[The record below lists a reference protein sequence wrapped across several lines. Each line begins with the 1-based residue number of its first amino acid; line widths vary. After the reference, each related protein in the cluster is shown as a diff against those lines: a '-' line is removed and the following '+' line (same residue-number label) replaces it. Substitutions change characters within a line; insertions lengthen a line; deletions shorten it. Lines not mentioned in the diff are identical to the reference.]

1 MVDSNKEVVMSKSV
15 VFGAGLI
22 TAAFLVLGL
31 VVPCLAEE
39 VKIGAGAAP
48 TENVFK
54 KIMGPME
61 KSAGVKVVLISNGP
75 SEALKDLDKGA
86 VDAASGGV
94 TFPDWMAMMDKEG
107 YQIPD
112 KSIYKHRVIGKD
124 LVKVLTNKDVTVK
137 QLSKD
142 QLKGIFTG
150 AVKNWKEVGGPDKP
164 VVVLLGSKIPGTQ
177 SVFQKQVMDGG
188 DYLKDAKEGTTADD
202 LKAKVAATAGAV
214 CLGPVSIVDGSINAP
229 EIPEIGR
236 PITLI
241 TKGEPSPGIVKML
254 EYIRGEGKKYIEN

>member
-1 MVDSNKEVVMSKSV
+1 MGKSIV
-15 VFGAGLI
+15 SGAVLVA
-22 TAAFLVLGL
+22 AAFFILNQVS
-31 VVPCLAEE
+31 PCMAEE

-61 KSAGVKVVLISNGP
+61 KSIGVKVVLVSNGP
-75 SEALKDLDKGA
+75 SDALKDLDKGS

-112 KSIYKHRVIGKD
+112 KSAYKHRVIGKD
-124 LVKVLTNKDVTVK
+124 VVKVLTNKDVTVK

-142 QLKGIFTG
+142 QLKGIFCGT
-150 AVKNWKEVGGPDKP
+150 AKNWKEVGGPDKP
-164 VVVLLGSKIPGTQ
+164 IVVFLGTKIPGTQ
-177 SVFQKQVMDGG
+177 SVFQKQAMDGSA
-188 DYLKDAKEGTTADD
+188 YTKDAKEAATAED

-214 CLGPVSIVDGSINAP
+214 CLGPASIVDGSVNTP

-241 TKGEPSPGIVKML
+241 TKGEPSPGIVKVL
-254 EYIRGEGKKYIEN
+254 EYIRGEGKKLIDN

>member
-1 MVDSNKEVVMSKSV
+1 MSRSIV
-15 VFGAGLI
+15 LGAGLVA
-22 TAAFLVLGL
+22 AAFFTLSLAG
-31 VVPCLAEE
+31 PCLAEE

-54 KIMGPME
+54 KIMAPME
-61 KSAGVKVVLISNGP
+61 KAIGVKVVLISNGP

-112 KSIYKHRVIGKD
+112 KSAYKHRVIGKD
-124 LVKVLTNKDVTVK
+124 LVKVLTNKDAAVK

-150 AVKNWKEVGGPDKP
+150 AVKNWKEVGGSDQP
-164 VVVLLGSKIPGTQ
+164 VVVFLGSKIPGTQ
-177 SVFQKQVMDGG
+177 SVFQKQVLDGS
-188 DYLKDAKEGTTADD
+188 DYVKDAKEGTTAED

-214 CLGPVSIVDGSINAP
+214 CLGPASIVDGTVNAP
-229 EIPEIGR
+229 EIPEVGR

-241 TKGEPSPGIVKML
+241 TKGEPSPGIVKMI
-254 EYIRGEGKKYIEN
+254 EYIRGEGKKYIDN

>member
-1 MVDSNKEVVMSKSV
+1 MSKSMF
-15 VFGAGLI
+15 FGALLAA
-22 TAAFLVLGL
+22 AAFFFLGQ
-31 VVPCLAEE
+31 VSPCLAEE

-54 KIMGPME
+54 KILSPME
-61 KSAGVKVVLISNGP
+61 KSIGVKVVLISNGP

-112 KSIYKHRVIGKD
+112 KSAYKHRVIGKD
-124 LVKVLTNKDVTVK
+124 LVKVLTNKDVTTK
-137 QLSKD
+137 QLSKE

-150 AVKNWKEVGGPDKP
+150 AIKNWKEVGGPDKP
-164 VVVLLGSKIPGTQ
+164 VVLFLGSKIPGTQ
-177 SVFQKQVMDGG
+177 SVFQKQVMDGAA
-188 DYLKDAKEGTTADD
+188 YAKDAKEGTTAED
-202 LKAKVAATAGAV
+202 LKTKVAATPGAV
-214 CLGPVSIVDGSINAP
+214 CLGPASGVDGSIHAP

-254 EYIRGEGKKYIEN
+254 EYIRGDGKKYIDG

>member
-1 MVDSNKEVVMSKSV
+1 MRKVSRIVLVASV
-15 VFGAGLI
+15 ILLLNQVS
-22 TAAFLVLGL
+22 
-31 VVPCLAEE
+31 PSLAEE

-54 KIMGPME
+54 KIMAPME
-61 KSAGVKVVLISNGP
+61 KSIGVKVVLISNGP

-112 KSIYKHRVIGKD
+112 KSVYKHRVIGKD
-124 LVKVLTNKDVTVK
+124 LVRVLTHKDVTVK

-150 AVKNWKEVGGPDKP
+150 AVKNWKEVGGPDQP
-164 VVVLLGSKIPGTQ
+164 VVLYLGTKIPGTQ
-177 SVFQKQVMDGG
+177 SVFQKQTMDGA
-188 DYLKDAKEGTTADD
+188 DYAKDAKEGTTAED
-202 LKAKVAATAGAV
+202 LKTKVAATPGAV
-214 CLGPVSIVDGSINAP
+214 CLGPASGVDGSINAP

-241 TKGEPSPGIVKML
+241 TKGEPSAGIIKML
-254 EYIRGEGKKYIEN
+254 EYIRGDGKKYIEG

>member
-1 MVDSNKEVVMSKSV
+1 MSKVSRIV
-15 VFGAGLI
+15 LVASLI
-22 TAAFLVLGL
+22 LVLSQ
-31 VVPCLAEE
+31 VSASLAEE

-54 KIMGPME
+54 KIMAPME
-61 KSAGVKVVLISNGP
+61 KSIGVKVVLISNGP

-107 YQIPD
+107 YQIAD

-124 LVKVLTNKDVTVK
+124 LVKVLANKDVTVK

-142 QLKGIFTG
+142 QLKGIFSGT
-150 AVKNWKEVGGPDKP
+150 VKNWKEVGGPDKP
-164 VVVLLGSKIPGTQ
+164 VVVILGSKIPGTQ
-177 SVFQKQVMDGG
+177 SVFQKQIMGG
-188 DYLKDAKEGTTADD
+188 ADYLKDAKEGTTAED
-202 LKAKVAATAGAV
+202 LKAKVAATPGAV
-214 CLGPVSIVDGSINAP
+214 CLGPASGVDGSINAP

-241 TKGEPSPGIVKML
+241 TKGEPSPGVVKML
-254 EYIRGEGKKYIEN
+254 EYIRGDGKKYIDG

>member
-1 MVDSNKEVVMSKSV
+1 MNKVPRIVLLASV
-15 VFGAGLI
+15 
-22 TAAFLVLGL
+22 FLLL
-31 VVPCLAEE
+31 SQLSPCLAED

-61 KSAGVKVVLISNGP
+61 KSIGVKVVLISNGP

-94 TFPDWMAMMDKEG
+94 AFPDWMAMMDKEG

-112 KSIYKHRVIGKD
+112 KSLYKHRVIGKD
-124 LVKVLTNKDVTVK
+124 LVKVLTNKDIAVK

-142 QLKGIFTG
+142 QLKGIFSG

-164 VVVLLGSKIPGTQ
+164 VALFLGSKIPGTQ
-177 SVFQKQVMDGG
+177 SVFQKQVMDGAA
-188 DYLKDAKEGTTADD
+188 YAKDAKEGTTAED
-202 LKAKVAATAGAV
+202 LKNKVAATPGAV
-214 CLGPVSIVDGSINAP
+214 CLGPASGVDGSINAP

-241 TKGEPSPGIVKML
+241 TKGEPSPVIVKML

>member
-1 MVDSNKEVVMSKSV
+1 MRKAVVVK
-15 VFGAGLI
+15 AGLVAAAFWVLS
-22 TAAFLVLGL
+22 TAA
-31 VVPCLAEE
+31 PCLAEE

-61 KSAGVKVVLISNGP
+61 KAIGLKVVLVSNGP

-107 YQIPD
+107 YQIAD
-112 KSIYKHRVIGKD
+112 KSVYKHRVIGKD

-164 VVVLLGSKIPGTQ
+164 VAVLLGTKIPGTQ
-177 SVFQKQVMDGG
+177 SVFQKQVMDGA
-188 DYLKDAKEGTTADD
+188 DYLKDAKEGTTAED
-202 LKAKVAATAGAV
+202 LKAKVAATPGAV
-214 CLGPVSIVDGSINAP
+214 CLGPVSIVDGSVNAP

-254 EYIRGEGKKYIEN
+254 DYIRGEGKKLIDN

>member
-1 MVDSNKEVVMSKSV
+1 MNKSIFSGAVSV
-15 VFGAGLI
+15 AAVFFILS
-22 TAAFLVLGL
+22 LVS
-31 VVPCLAEE
+31 PCFAEE

-54 KIMGPME
+54 KIMVPME
-61 KSAGVKVVLISNGP
+61 KAIGVKVILVSNGP
-75 SEALKDLDKGA
+75 SEALKDLDKNA

-112 KSIYKHRVIGKD
+112 KSAYKHRVIGKD

-142 QLKGIFTG
+142 QLKGVFTG
-150 AVKNWKEVGGPDKP
+150 SVKNWKEVGGPDKP
-164 VVVLLGSKIPGTQ
+164 VVVLLGTKIPGTQ

-188 DYLKDAKEGTTADD
+188 EYTKVAKEGTTAED
-202 LKAKVAATAGAV
+202 LKAKAAATSGAV
-214 CLGPVSIVDGSINAP
+214 CLGPASIVDSSVNAP

-241 TKGEPSPGIVKML
+241 TKGEPSPSIVKML
-254 EYIRGEGKKYIEN
+254 EYIRGEGKKYIDN